1 MKTMQR
7 LGILSLMVL
16 IGLLV
21 GACAGPMPG
30 AMGSNH
36 MDHNAMNGTPMAG
49 MDHSG
54 MMTGTQT
61 MTSSGMLSDTTAV
74 SATQPEGM
82 DHSMMTMDPSQPFD
96 AQFID
101 SMIEHHEGAIA
112 MAEQV
117 LTEAEHAELRTM
129 ADAIIAAQTQEITA
143 MTAWRQQWYPDL
155 APTSGMDM
163 SMGEMAISSDE
174 SKPFDQRFIEA
185 MISHHQGAI
194 EMAQMAQQMAEHEEI
209 KTLADAI
216 ITAQQAEIE
225 QMQNWLKAW
234 FATSVI
240 PSPYVAQ
247 MTSPVRGLSAQEV
260 ADLRA
265 GRGMGY
271 ARMAELN
278 SYPGPRHLLD
288 LQKELQLSTEQITA
302 INAIFV
308 EMEQHAQ
315 SLGQQIITGEEQLG
329 VAFATNTLDEATL
342 QGQVMQLADRYGQLR
357 MTHLQAHLAV
367 TPLLTTVQI
376 NAYNELRG
384 YTSSN
389 EEQSPMHHTHN

>member
-7 LGILSLMVL
+7 VGMLILIALMVF
-16 IGLLV
+16 LV
-21 GACAGPMPG
+21 GACAGPMTG
-30 AMGSNH
+30 AMGGDH
-36 MDHNAMNGTPMAG
+36 MDHTVMAGTPMVG

-54 MMTGTQT
+54 MMTDTQT
-61 MTSSGMLSDTTAV
+61 MTNTGMMSDTTAV
-74 SATQPEGM
+74 SATQMAGM
-82 DHSMMTMDPSQPFD
+82 DHSMMNVDPSQPFD

-101 SMIEHHEGAIA
+101 SMIEHHQGAVT

-117 LTEAEHAELRTM
+117 LIEAEHAELRTM
-129 ADAIIAAQTQEITA
+129 ADAIIAAQTHEIAA
-143 MTAWRQQWYPDL
+143 MTTWRQTWYPNL
-155 APTSGMDM
+155 ALTDGMGM
-163 SMGEMAISSDE
+163 GMGEMAISSDE
-174 SKPFDQRFIEA
+174 SKPFDQRFLEA

-194 EMAQMAQQMAEHEEI
+194 EMAQMAQQMAEHAEI
-209 KTLADAI
+209 KTLAAAI

-240 PSPYVAQ
+240 PPSPYVAQ
-247 MTSPVRGLSAQEV
+247 VTSPVRGLSAQEV

-288 LQKELQLSTEQITA
+288 LQKELQLSTEQIEA
-302 INAIFV
+302 IHAIFV
-308 EMEQHAQ
+308 EMEQQAQ
-315 SLGQQIITGEEQLG
+315 SLGQQIITEEEQLG
-329 VAFATNTLDEATL
+329 VAFATNTLDETTL
-342 QGQVMQLADRYGQLR
+342 QRQVMQLANHYGQLR

-367 TPLLTTVQI
+367 TPLLTTAQI
-376 NAYNELRG
+376 NAYNALRG
-384 YTSSN
+384 YTSS
-389 EEQSPMHHTHN
+389 EEPSPMHHNP

>member
-1 MKTMQR
+1 MQHMR
-7 LGILSLMVL
+7 MLILLVLM
-16 IGLLV
+16 GLLV
-21 GACAGPMPG
+21 GACAGPMTG
-30 AMGSNH
+30 TMDGDH
-36 MDHNAMNGTPMAG
+36 MDHNAMTGTPMAD
-49 MDHSG
+49 MDHSR
-54 MMTGTQT
+54 MMTDTET
-61 MTSSGMLSDTTAV
+61 MTHTGMISDTTAV
-74 SATQPEGM
+74 SATQMGGM
-82 DHSMMTMDPSQPFD
+82 DHSMMNMDPSQPFD

-101 SMIEHHEGAIA
+101 SMIEHHQGAVA
-112 MAEQV
+112 MAEQA
-117 LTEAEHAELRTM
+117 LAEAEHEELRTM
-129 ADAIIAAQTQEITA
+129 ADAIIAAQTQEIDA
-143 MTAWRQQWYPDL
+143 MTTWRQSWYSDL
-155 APTSGMDM
+155 APTDGMGM
-163 SMGEMAISSDE
+163 HMGEMTISSDE

-216 ITAQQAEIE
+216 LTAQQAEIE

-234 FATSVI
+234 FATSAI

-247 MTSPVRGLSAQEV
+247 VTSPVRGLSAQEV